1 MWKADKLIYNGD
13 DSFVMAY
20 QGNELVWYKAGS
32 NKIYYTSSDNTVI
45 KPDQVYMP
53 SNIKIVSNTYSG
65 GQGVIEFNM
74 PVVELWRQMFKDKL
88 KLTSITYPSS
98 VRTISRDAFNGADK
112 LNDIIILNGV
122 KNIANLAFANI
133 QSGLSY
139 NCVINIPASVESIG
153 TNPFAGSWKIGNYIV
168 DSNNIYYDSR
178 NGCGAIIETAT
189 NKLIAGTSGGFIPNT
204 VVEIGQLA
212 YTGQAPGSGNLV
224 IPSSVKIIG
233 AQAFFDCQT
242 LKKVT
247 IPSSVTSIGSY
258 GFAECSL
265 LQEVIVN
272 ATVPP
277 TLGQYA
283 FSGNYASGRK
293 IKVPAASLQRYKT
306 APGWK
311 SYASSIVA
319 Q

>member
-13 DSFVMAY
+13 DSYVMAY
-20 QGNELVWYKAGS
+20 QGNELIWYKAES

-45 KPDQVYMP
+45 SPDQVYIP

-65 GQGVIEFNM
+65 GQGVIVFNI

-98 VRTISRDAFNGADK
+98 VRTISRDAFNGANN
-112 LNDIIILNGV
+112 LNNIIILNGV

-133 QSGLSY
+133 QSGLSNDY
-139 NCVINIPASVESIG
+139 VVNIPASVESIG
-153 TNPFAGSWKIGNYIV
+153 TNPFSGSWKIVNYIV
-168 DSNNIYYDSR
+168 DSNNIHYDSR

-212 YTGQAPGSGNLV
+212 YNKQAPGNGNLV

-233 AQAFFDCQT
+233 AQAFFDSQT

-247 IPSSVTSIGSY
+247 IPSSITSIGSY
-258 GFAECSL
+258 AFAECSL

-283 FSGNYASGRK
+283 FSSNYAGRK

>member
-13 DSFVMAY
+13 DSYVMAY
-20 QGNELVWYKAGS
+20 QGNELIWYKAGS

-45 KPDQVYMP
+45 SPDQVYIP

-65 GQGVIEFNM
+65 GQGVIEFNR

-98 VRTISRDAFNGADK
+98 VRTISRDAFNGANN
-112 LNDIIILNGV
+112 LNNIIILNGV

-133 QSGLSY
+133 QSGLSNDY
-139 NCVINIPASVESIG
+139 VVNIPASVESIG
-153 TNPFAGSWKIGNYIV
+153 TNPFSGSWKIVNYIV
-168 DSNNIYYDSR
+168 DSNNIHYDSR

-212 YTGQAPGSGNLV
+212 YNKQAPGSGNLV

-233 AQAFFDCQT
+233 VQAFFDSQT

-247 IPSSVTSIGSY
+247 IPSSITSIGSY
-258 GFAECSL
+258 AFAECSL

-283 FSGNYASGRK
+283 FSSNYAGRK

>member
-13 DSFVMAY
+13 DSYVMAY
-20 QGNELVWYKAGS
+20 QGNELIWYKAGS

-45 KPDQVYMP
+45 SPDQVYIP

-65 GQGVIEFNM
+65 GQGVIVFNI

-98 VRTISRDAFNGADK
+98 VRTISRDAFNGANN
-112 LNDIIILNGV
+112 LNNIIILNGV

-133 QSGLSY
+133 QSGLSNDY
-139 NCVINIPASVESIG
+139 VVNIPASVESIG
-153 TNPFAGSWKIGNYIV
+153 TNPFSGSWKIVNYIV
-168 DSNNIYYDSR
+168 DSNNIHYDSR

-212 YTGQAPGSGNLV
+212 YNKQAPGSGNLV

-233 AQAFFDCQT
+233 VQAFFDSQT

-247 IPSSVTSIGSY
+247 IPSSITSIGSY
-258 GFAECSL
+258 AFAECSL

-283 FSGNYASGRK
+283 FSSNYAGRK

>member
-13 DSFVMAY
+13 DSYVMAY
-20 QGNELVWYKAGS
+20 QGSLLVWYKAES

-45 KPDQVYMP
+45 SPDQVYMP

-65 GQGVIEFNM
+65 GQGVIVFNI

-98 VRTISRDAFNGADK
+98 VRTISRDAFNGADNLK
-112 LNDIIILNGV
+112 NIIILNGV

-139 NCVINIPASVESIG
+139 NCVVNIPASVESIG

-224 IPSSVKIIG
+224 IPSSVRIIG

-283 FSGNYASGRK
+283 FSSNYAGRK

>member
-13 DSFVMAY
+13 DSYVMAY
-20 QGNELVWYKAGS
+20 QGSRLVWYKAES

-45 KPDQVYMP
+45 SPDQVYIP

-65 GQGVIEFNM
+65 GQGVIVFNI

-98 VRTISRDAFNGADK
+98 VRTISRDAFNGANN
-112 LNDIIILNGV
+112 LNNIIILNGV

-133 QSGLSY
+133 QSGLSNDY
-139 NCVINIPASVESIG
+139 VVNIPASVESIG
-153 TNPFAGSWKIGNYIV
+153 TNPFSGSWKIVNYIV
-168 DSNNIYYDSR
+168 DSNNIHYDSR

-212 YTGQAPGSGNLV
+212 YNKQAPGSGNLV

-233 AQAFFDCQT
+233 VQAFFDSQT

-247 IPSSVTSIGSY
+247 IPSSITSIGSY
-258 GFAECSL
+258 AFAECSL

-283 FSGNYASGRK
+283 FSSNYAGRK

>member
-13 DSFVMAY
+13 DSYVMAY
-20 QGNELVWYKAGS
+20 QGSRLVWYKAES

-45 KPDQVYMP
+45 SPDQVYIP

-65 GQGVIEFNM
+65 GQGVIEFNR

-98 VRTISRDAFNGADK
+98 VRTISRDAFNGANNLK
-112 LNDIIILNGV
+112 NIIILNGV

-133 QSGLSY
+133 QSGLSNDY
-139 NCVINIPASVESIG
+139 VVNIPASVESIG
-153 TNPFAGSWKIGNYIV
+153 TNPFSGSWKIVNYIV
-168 DSNNIYYDSR
+168 DSNNIHYDSR

-212 YTGQAPGSGNLV
+212 YNKQAPGNGNLV

-233 AQAFFDCQT
+233 VQAFFDSQT

-247 IPSSVTSIGSY
+247 IPSSITSIGSY
-258 GFAECSL
+258 AFAECSL

-283 FSGNYASGRK
+283 FSSNYAGRK